1 VKWTYATNL
10 AQMRYRIPDDVLHRV
25 VQSDTVILNAAT
37 NAYVSLN
44 GSAGRI
50 WELFAAGNSEADVH
64 RLMVEE
70 FEVDSDVVAADVA
83 QTLRSLLQRG
93 LLEPSS

>member
-1 VKWTYATNL
+1 M
-10 AQMRYRIPDDVLHRV
+10 QYRIPDDVLHRV

-50 WELFAAGNSEADVH
+50 WELFGAGHTREEVEAMMADEFDVDH
-64 RLMVEE
+64 
-70 FEVDSDVVAADVA
+70 DVVVQDVA
-83 QTLRSLLQRG
+83 TTLQSLIQRG

>member
-1 VKWTYATNL
+1 M
-10 AQMRYRIPDDVLHRV
+10 QYRIPDDVLHRL

-50 WELFAAGNSEADVH
+50 WELFGAGHTAEEVQSM
-64 RLMVEE
+64 MVDE
-70 FEVDSDVVAADVA
+70 FEVDPDVVAADVA
-83 QTLRSLLQRG
+83 ATLQSLLQRG
-93 LLEPSS
+93 LLEPSA

>member
-1 VKWTYATNL
+1 
-10 AQMRYRIPDDVLHRV
+10 MHYRIPDDVLHRV

-50 WELFAAGNSEADVH
+50 WELFGAGHTHDEVQSAMVDEFDV
-64 RLMVEE
+64 
-70 FEVDSDVVAADVA
+70 DPDVVAADVA
-83 QTLRSLLQRG
+83 ATLQSLLQRG
-93 LLEPSS
+93 LLEPSA

>member
-1 VKWTYATNL
+1 
-10 AQMRYRIPDDVLHRV
+10 MHYRIPEDVLHRV

-50 WELFAAGNSEADVH
+50 WELFGAGHTADEVQSI
-64 RLMVEE
+64 MADE
-70 FEVDSDVVAADVA
+70 FEVESDVAAADVA
-83 QTLRSLLQRG
+83 ATLQSLLQRG
-93 LLEPSS
+93 LLEPSA

>member
-1 VKWTYATNL
+1 M
-10 AQMRYRIPDDVLHRV
+10 QYRIPDDVLHRV

-50 WELFAAGNSEADVH
+50 WELFGAGHTTAEVEAMMADEFDVA
-64 RLMVEE
+64 R
-70 FEVDSDVVAADVA
+70 DVVAADVA
-83 QTLRSLLQRG
+83 STLQSLIQRG

>member
-1 VKWTYATNL
+1 M
-10 AQMRYRIPDDVLHRV
+10 QYRIPDDVLHRV

-50 WELFAAGNSEADVH
+50 WELFGAGHTTDEVESIMADEFD
-64 RLMVEE
+64 VE
-70 FEVDSDVVAADVA
+70 SDVAAADVA
-83 QTLRSLLQRG
+83 ATLRSLLQRG
-93 LLEPSS
+93 LLEPSV

>member
-1 VKWTYATNL
+1 
-10 AQMRYRIPDDVLHRV
+10 MHYRIPDDVLHRV

-50 WELFAAGNSEADVH
+50 WELFGAGLTADEVQAAMAD
-64 RLMVEE
+64 E
-70 FEVDSDVVAADVA
+70 FEVEPDVAAADVA
-83 QTLRSLLQRG
+83 ATLQSLLQRG
-93 LLEPSS
+93 LLEPSA

>member
-1 VKWTYATNL
+1 M
-10 AQMRYRIPDDVLHRV
+10 QYRIPDDVLHRV

-50 WELFAAGNSEADVH
+50 WELFGAGHTREEVEAMMADEFDVD
-64 RLMVEE
+64 R
-70 FEVDSDVVAADVA
+70 EVVVQDVA
-83 QTLRSLLQRG
+83 TTLQSLIQRG
-93 LLEPSS
+93 LLEPTN

>member
-1 VKWTYATNL
+1 M
-10 AQMRYRIPDDVLHRV
+10 QYRIPDDVLHRV

-50 WELFAAGNSEADVH
+50 WELFGAGHTREEVEAMMADEFDVDH
-64 RLMVEE
+64 
-70 FEVDSDVVAADVA
+70 DVVAGDVA
-83 QTLRSLLQRG
+83 TTLQSLIQRG
-93 LLEPSS
+93 LLEPTN

>member
-1 VKWTYATNL
+1 
-10 AQMRYRIPDDVLHRV
+10 MHYRIPDDVLHRV

-50 WELFAAGNSEADVH
+50 WELFGAGHTADEVQSI
-64 RLMVEE
+64 MADE
-70 FEVDSDVVAADVA
+70 FEVESDVAAADVA
-83 QTLRSLLQRG
+83 ATLQSLLQRG
-93 LLEPSS
+93 LLEPSA

>member
-1 VKWTYATNL
+1 M
-10 AQMRYRIPDDVLHRV
+10 QYRIPDDVLHRV

-50 WELFAAGNSEADVH
+50 WELFGAGHTREEVEAMMADEFDVDH
-64 RLMVEE
+64 
-70 FEVDSDVVAADVA
+70 DVVVQDVA
-83 QTLRSLLQRG
+83 TKLQSLIQRG
-93 LLEPSS
+93 LLEPTN

>member
-1 VKWTYATNL
+1 M
-10 AQMRYRIPDDVLHRV
+10 QYRIPDDVLHRV

-50 WELFAAGNSEADVH
+50 WELFGAGHTREEVEAMMADEFDVDH
-64 RLMVEE
+64 
-70 FEVDSDVVAADVA
+70 DVVVQDVA
-83 QTLRSLLQRG
+83 TTLQSLIQRG
-93 LLEPSS
+93 LLEPTN

>member
-1 VKWTYATNL
+1 M
-10 AQMRYRIPDDVLHRV
+10 QYRIPDDVLHRV

-50 WELFAAGNSEADVH
+50 WELFGEGRTADEVQS
-64 RLMVEE
+64 LMIEE
-70 FEVDSDVVAADVA
+70 FDVAPEVVADDVA
-83 QTLRSLLQRG
+83 ATLQSLLQRG
-93 LLEPSS
+93 LLEPLA